1 MGFDT
6 RGNKLWMNGKIID
19 WTDANVH
26 VLTHGLH
33 YASSVF
39 EGTRCYDGKMF
50 KMQEHNERLLKSAK
64 ILGFDIPYTLEEL
77 NQACEQAVEAEG
89 FPTCYVRPVAWCG
102 SEKMAIDR
110 DGIEVNVAVAT
121 WDMGSYFNDKMRG
134 LKLCLADWRRPD
146 PRTAPHDAKAA
157 GLYMICSMS
166 KSAAQAKGM
175 DDALMLDW
183 RGQIAEGT
191 GANIFFVRDGA
202 LHTPT
207 PDCFLDGITRRTV
220 IDLARQKG
228 LDVVERAIMPDELP
242 SFAEAFFT
250 GTAAEVTPIRQIE
263 DTQYQVGHVTSG
275 LAEDYE
281 NLVNGRT

>member
-6 RGNKLWMNGKIID
+6 RGSKLWMNGKIID

-39 EGTRCYDGKMF
+39 EGTRAYGGKMF
-50 KMQEHNERLLKSAK
+50 KMQEHNERLIKSAK
-64 ILGFDIPYTLEEL
+64 ILGFEIPYTVEEL
-77 NQACEQAVEAEG
+77 NDACMQAMEAEG
-89 FPTCYVRPVAWCG
+89 YPTCYVRPVAWCG

-110 DGIEVNVAVAT
+110 DGIGVHVAVAT
-121 WDMGSYFNDKMRG
+121 WDMGNYFADKNRG
-134 LKLCLADWRRPD
+134 LKLCMADWRRPD
-146 PRTAPHDAKAA
+146 PITAPHDAKAA

-166 KSAAQAKGM
+166 KSAAQAKGC

-183 RGQIAEGT
+183 RGQVAEGT

-202 LHTPT
+202 IHTPT
-207 PDCFLDGITRRTV
+207 PDCFLNGITRQTV
-220 IDLARQKG
+220 IGLAKDKG
-228 LDVVERAIMPDELP
+228 LDVVERAIMPDEIP
-242 SFAEAFFT
+242 TFSEAFFT

-263 DTQYQVGHVTSG
+263 DTQFQVGLVTQG

-281 NLVNGRT
+281 RLVNG

>member
-6 RGNKLWMNGKIID
+6 RGTKLWMDGKIVD
-19 WTDANVH
+19 WAGANVH
-26 VLTHGLH
+26 ILTHGLH

-39 EGTRCYDGKMF
+39 EGTRVYGGKIF
-50 KMQEHNERLLKSAK
+50 KMQEHNERLLRSAK
-64 ILGFDIPYTLEEL
+64 ILGFEIPYTVAEL
-77 NQACEQAVEAEG
+77 NDACQQAIEVEG
-89 FPTCYVRPVAWCG
+89 ITSGYIRPLAWCG
-102 SEKMAIDR
+102 TEKMAIDR
-110 DGIEVNVAVAT
+110 DGIDVHVAVAA
-121 WDMGSYFNDKMRG
+121 WAWGDYFANKMRG
-134 LKLCLADWRRPD
+134 LTLGLADWRRPD

-166 KSAAQAKGM
+166 KSAAQAKGL

-191 GANIFFVRDGA
+191 GANIFFVQDGA

-220 IDLARQKG
+220 IDLARAKG
-228 LDVVERAIMPDELP
+228 LDVVERVIMPEEIP
-242 SFAEAFFT
+242 TFSEAFFT

-263 DTQYQVGHVTSG
+263 DTPYQVGLVTQG
-275 LAEDYE
+275 LAEDYD
-281 NLVNGRT
+281 NLVNGRG